1 MKYPFFASF
10 IVFGFLFSFSM
21 KKRTK
26 NEKKYVD
33 NFWEQERL
41 ADSTRRKSLNSLDYI
56 AVPLNELPMDMLE
69 DLPEIEECL
78 CKIRELSE
86 KKIVNFAGR
95 SNTELKLTYGAPNI
109 NLLTEYDKNFE
120 DLIVTLQTWALTLL
134 QNWGPGAQACP
145 EEERKQAAKKVL
157 AYAVSVGSDI
167 SATYESLIKLYLEY
181 GEQDKLPGL
190 REKAEKIRSLS
201 KGRILAMI
209 EDASETDRVI
219 AYPASSSQT

>member
-26 NEKKYVD
+26 NEKKYVE
-33 NFWEQERL
+33 NFWERERL
-41 ADSTRRKSLNSLDYI
+41 ADSTRRKSLENLDYI
-56 AVPLNELPMDMLE
+56 TVPLRDLPLDVLSELPE
-69 DLPEIEECL
+69 VEEFHNKL
-78 CKIRELSE
+78 RELSG

-95 SNTELKLTYGAPNI
+95 SNTDLKLTYGAPNI
-109 NLLTEYDKNFE
+109 NLLSEYDQNFE
-120 DLIVTLQTWALTLL
+120 ELITLLQEWASFLL
-134 QNWGPGAQACP
+134 QNWGDGAQACP
-145 EEERKQAAKKVL
+145 EKERKQAAKKIL

-167 SATYESLIKLYLEY
+167 FATYERLIKLYLEE
-181 GEQDKLPGL
+181 GELNELSGL

-209 EDASETDRVI
+209 EEAEKQKAGS
-219 AYPASSSQT
+219 